1 MTETLPTTV
10 DSEPTDAQETSAL
23 ATGTQELALPY
34 YAIRGQL
41 RIRAHAT
48 RLFNDGLAAARN
60 GRPDLARDFFAAFVF
75 WYPHDADARSALA
88 LACLESGDLDT
99 AQEHWRQ
106 VLDQHP
112 NDQKALRGLHA
123 LATLTQQATPLP
135 EQYDQHPMTDGGQG

>member
-1 MTETLPTTV
+1 MTETLPSTV
-10 DSEPTDAQETSAL
+10 DSESTDV
-23 ATGTQELALPY
+23 QELALPY
-34 YAIRGQL
+34 HAIRGRL

-75 WYPHDADARSALA
+75 WYPHDPDARSALA
-88 LACLESGDLDT
+88 LACLESGDRGT
-99 AQEHWRQ
+99 AREHWQQ

-123 LATLTQQATPLP
+123 LATLAQQPTPA
-135 EQYDQHPMTDGGQG
+135 DSA